1 MIDCIINDNCTGC
14 HCCINICSNEC
25 INMNPNNEGFLYP
38 VVNYSNCINC
48 GKCVSVCPIINKNDL
63 TNNPIAYA
71 CFNKDKIIRL
81 NSSSGGIFTILA
93 EKVIDCG
100 GVVIGAVFNKD
111 FEVKHDIV
119 ETYENIRL
127 LRGSKYVQSTVGYTY
142 KKTKDF
148 LLSGRKVLFS
158 GTPCQIAGLKT
169 YLSKPYPNL
178 ITVDIICHGVPSP
191 YVWKTYIQFRESKA
205 GSKIKSINFRSKN
218 TGWKQ
223 YSVLFSFVNNSVY
236 NKIFSEDIYMKAFL
250 KNICLRPSCYNCNFR
265 SLNRQSDITLADFW
279 GIQNLLPDMDDDNGT
294 SLIFLNSQK
303 GRQVFKSIS
312 NNIFYKEVEITDAVK
327 YNISAIISPEQ
338 NLNRKEFFKNLSK
351 LPFDK
356 LVKKYCKDSLL
367 FKIKSF
373 VKNIIN
379 Y

>member
-223 YSVLFSFVNNSVY
+223 FSVLFSFVNNSVY